1 MGGDDDDYGDED
13 EHYNEDEYYDEE
25 GDGTVKP
32 KVKGGRI

>member
-25 GDGTVKP
+25 GAGTVKP
-32 KVKGGRI
+32 KVKGGRV